1 MTPAGLYA
9 VVEATWPPAARSQ
22 VGPWIIRDGQGGGK
36 RVSAATAAG
45 DWSQDDL
52 AEAEAAMQALGQD
65 PLFMIRAG
73 EDRLDVALAD
83 RGYRVVDPV
92 VGYFAPCAALIA
104 DLPPLAAIPHW
115 PPLQLARDLWTA
127 EGIGPARQAVMDRV
141 QGPKAVVLGRLD
153 DRAAGV
159 AFVAV
164 HGDTAMLHALE
175 VMPAFRRRGCA
186 AAMLRQAAI
195 WAQDHG
201 AGGFSLVVTQANTGA
216 KALYSSLGMQIVG
229 HYHYRMA

>member
-1 MTPAGLYA
+1 MTPADLYA
-9 VVEATWPPAARSQ
+9 VVEATWPPAAQSQ
-22 VGPWIIRDGQGGGK
+22 VGAWTIRDGQGGGK

-45 DWSQDDL
+45 DWSAADL
-52 AEAEAAMQALGQD
+52 PQAEQAMRALGQA
-65 PLFMIRAG
+65 PLFMIRQG
-73 EDRLDVALAD
+73 EDRLDAALAD

-92 VGYFAPCAALIA
+92 AGYHAPCAALVA
-104 DLPPLAAIPHW
+104 DMPRLAAIPHW
-115 PPLQLARDLWTA
+115 PPLQLVRDLWAA

-141 QGPKAVVLGRLD
+141 QGPKTAVLGRLD

-186 AAMLRQAAI
+186 AAILRQAAI

-201 AGGFSLVVTQANTGA
+201 AGGLSLVVTLGNTGA
-216 KALYSSLGMQIVG
+216 RALYSSLGMQVVG